1 MRAHWPKILATV
13 LPPLAAALP
22 AGCASQQAQVADMEQ
37 MLVASGFVEKP
48 ASTPERQQQ
57 LASLPPFVLQRQLVD
72 TNGQQTFDYV
82 YADPQYCHC
91 ALTGDALAYQRF
103 AQLAQQRR
111 IAADNLQAAE
121 MAQNAAFNW
130 SLWGPP
136 AVIVVHHDHD
146 HH

>member
-1 MRAHWPKILATV
+1 MRARWTMLI
-13 LPPLAAALP
+13 AALP
-22 AGCASQQAQVADMEQ
+22 TLLPVGCASQQAVVADSEQ

-48 ASTPERQQQ
+48 ATTPERQQQ
-57 LASLPPFVLQRQLVD
+57 LASLPPFALQRQLVEV
-72 TNGQQTFDYV
+72 NGQPTFAYV

-91 ALTGDALAYQRF
+91 ALTGDTLAYQRY

-121 MAQNAAFNW
+121 MAQNAAFDWNV
-130 SLWGPP
+130 WGPP
-136 AVIVVHHDHD
+136 AIIVVHHE